1 LRDRVGRRGH
11 GVFQAEFEMKRKVMG
26 AVLLLAMAGGMA
38 AVAGLQKTID
48 RDRKML
54 HVESEDVTLVSPSL
68 VKHLSLEF
76 APLMAAIY
84 WTRTVQY
91 YGEKHHFQDPN
102 LQLMWPMLDITTTL
116 DPNLIPPYR
125 FGSTFLSAKQ
135 PEGAQRPDLAVK
147 LLEKGIAA
155 NPEQWRLY
163 QDLGNVY
170 YFDLKNYLKASQA
183 FESGSKNPQAPI
195 WMKIMAAKIAGDG
208 ESLETSYFLWQDIYQ
223 NSHDKQVRENA
234 ETHLKL
240 VTVEMD
246 CKKINSLADE
256 YQRKSGKR
264 PQKMLE
270 LVQAGLL
277 TGIPRDPEGFPYVFG
292 EDGKAEV
299 NLNSPLLEK
308 ILMERN

>member
-1 LRDRVGRRGH
+1 
-11 GVFQAEFEMKRKVMG
+11 MKRKMI
-26 AVLLLAMAGGMA
+26 AALLLLAMAGGMA
-38 AVAGLQKTID
+38 VVARLQKMID
-48 RDRKML
+48 GDRMML
-54 HVESEDVTLVSPSL
+54 HVESEDVTLTSPTL
-68 VKHLSLEF
+68 IKHLSLEF

-102 LQLMWPMLDITTTL
+102 LGLMWPMLEITTTL
-116 DPNLIPPYR
+116 DPHLIPPYS

-147 LLEKGIAA
+147 LLKKGIAA
-155 NPEQWRLY
+155 NPEHWRLY

-170 YFDLKNYLKASQA
+170 YFDLKDYIQASQA

-223 NSHDKQVRENA
+223 NSHDKQILENA
-234 ETHLKL
+234 ENHLKL
-240 VTVEMD
+240 VKAEMD
-246 CKKINSLADE
+246 CKKIDSQADE
-256 YQRKSGKR
+256 YEKKTRKR
-264 PQKMLE
+264 PRTILE
-270 LVQAGLL
+270 LVKAGLL
-277 TGIPRDPEGFPYVFG
+277 SGIPRDPEGFPYVFG
-292 EDGKAEV
+292 EDGKAEL

-308 ILMERN
+308 MLMQKK

>member
-1 LRDRVGRRGH
+1 
-11 GVFQAEFEMKRKVMG
+11 MKRNLIG
-26 AVLLLAMAGGMA
+26 AALLLAMAGGMA
-38 AVAGLQKTID
+38 GVARLQKSID
-48 RDRKML
+48 LDRAML
-54 HVESEDVTLVSPSL
+54 HVESEDVTLTSASL
-68 VKHLSLEF
+68 IKHLSLEF

-91 YGEKHHFQDPN
+91 YGVKHHFQDPN
-102 LQLMWPMLDITTTL
+102 LQLLWPMLDITTTL

-125 FGSTFLSAKQ
+125 FGSTFLSEKQ

-170 YFDLKNYLKASQA
+170 YFDLKDYIKASQA
-183 FESGSKNPQAPI
+183 FEGGSKNPQAPI

-223 NSHDKQVRENA
+223 NAHDQQILENA
-234 ETHLKL
+234 ENHLKL
-240 VTVEMD
+240 LKAEMD
-246 CKKINSLADE
+246 CKKIDSLADE
-256 YQRKSGKR
+256 YEKKSGKR
-264 PQKMLE
+264 PKKMLE
-270 LVQAGLL
+270 LMQAGLL
-277 TGIPRDPEGFPYVFG
+277 PGIPRDPDGFPYVFG
-292 EDGKAEV
+292 EDGKAEL

-308 ILMERN
+308 MLMQKK